1 MPAAEVSQ
9 DSTPVPEA
17 ESLVAAAAAAAT
29 ADEPAQRLK
38 QSRKRKRPNAQT
50 AAAAA
55 ASATASKAS
64 PGVGDT
70 GSPGPDSAAVVQ
82 LTSGSSR
89 FDPSKPIPA
98 CAPPPNMVPVPS
110 LPGFFATQEMAVN
123 RKYRYT
129 DAVEVAP
136 FVFHSQQSPPA
147 DCVRVA
153 WEDRSPHI
161 RVTQDGLGLAGD
173 RGYRSA
179 RLNVPVREG
188 KWYLEIL
195 IERGGGA
202 DKGELSG
209 HTDGAHIRLGWA
221 RREAPLEAP
230 VGCDGYSYGFCDK
243 TGHKTTLSRPK
254 PYGRPFGN
262 DDVIGMYISLPP
274 QRKPKPDDPHDPAH
288 IRRKRQAVL
297 LKNRLYFEQAE
308 YPQSKEM
315 MALMES
321 GASAATA
328 KRGPQARPHGA
339 DDENAPGPQHSP
351 SKRSATVKNLPG
363 SGGGPRSKKTPAPEP
378 QGRSLPTLGKEA
390 RITFFVN
397 GVCQGTAFED
407 LYDYLQLRLTSAMR
421 KAREKEKKDPLK
433 ERENAFDDGS
443 LGYYAMISLFNSGRV
458 QINPGPDFKF
468 PPPPDVD
475 AVLDAMDAGADPSS
489 VSQEDVKRTWR
500 PLSERYPEYWEEVKA
515 QDLVDDDPEKA
526 AAKTLEDEEKSQA
539 DAKAKA
545 DEEKKALQREKRRIR
560 DAARRRANKERENQM
575 VHGGSKLATA
585 STPADD
591 KMDTGSEAAPTPTP
605 APPQPPNQP
614 QPVPAPA
621 PAPAPPPAH
630 AVMPPEALRY
640 APYHRRP
647 STSQS
652 PQAIK
657 REFPPPPPQLQYQY
671 QPPYAVPA
679 PLPQH
684 HQHYQPF
691 QFAPPYQYPIASA
704 SVSARPSTSPTVPM
718 HRPSTGSVST
728 LMHAFDSPPRRAAE
742 LPPAPPQPQPQPPQR
757 TGMFD
762 PVRDEYQPRPV
773 SGGGVGGNSLQID
786 TGPSGFHPQ
795 WERDDRP
802 ASSPS
807 LGAPFRYTAG
817 PGMAGGY
824 GPPPPP
830 PSQSMAYQRHSLSPV
845 VQQRAYGPISP
856 RPALFSY
863 GSGPIG
869 APTSPV
875 AYVMQAESSLR
886 SGAAAADEDDEN
898 DRGGDDA
905 PRPASASASAAQRV
919 WDHYPSGRDRD
930 GDVTMRDGR

>member
-1 MPAAEVSQ
+1 MPAAEVSES
-9 DSTPVPEA
+9 STPVPEA
-17 ESLVAAAAAAAT
+17 ESIVAV
-29 ADEPAQRLK
+29 DEPAQRLK
-38 QSRKRKRPNAQT
+38 QSRKRKRPPGQT
-50 AAAAA
+50 PAAAAA
-55 ASATASKAS
+55 AAAAATASKAS
-64 PGVGDT
+64 PGIGETD
-70 GSPGPDSAAVVQ
+70 SPGPDGGAVVQ

-98 CAPPPNMVPVPS
+98 CAQPANLVPVPS
-110 LPGFFATQEMAVN
+110 LPGFFTTQEMAVN

-147 DCVRVA
+147 DCVRVC

-188 KWYLEIL
+188 KWYLEVL
-195 IERGGGA
+195 VERGGGA

-209 HTDGAHIRLGWA
+209 HMDGAHVRLGWA

-254 PYGRPFGN
+254 PYGRPFGS

-274 QRKPKPDDPHDPAH
+274 QRKPKPEDAHDPAH

-321 GASAATA
+321 GAAAATA

-339 DDENAPGPQHSP
+339 DDENAPTPQPSP

-363 SGGGPRSKKTPAPEP
+363 SGGGGPRSKKTPAPEP
-378 QGRSLPTLGKEA
+378 QGRPLPTLGKQA
-390 RITFFVN
+390 RIAFFVN
-397 GVCQGTAFED
+397 GECQGTAFED
-407 LYDYLQLRLTSAMR
+407 IYDYLQLRLTSAMR

-458 QINPGPDFKF
+458 NINPGPDFKYA
-468 PPPPDVD
+468 PPPDVD
-475 AVLDAMDAGADPSS
+475 AVLDAMDAGADPAS
-489 VSQEDVKRTWR
+489 VMQEDVKRKWR
-500 PLSERYPEYWEEVKA
+500 PLCERYPEYWEEIKA
-515 QDLVDDDPEKA
+515 QDLVDDDPQK
-526 AAKTLEDEEKSQA
+526 AAKTLEEAEEKSKV
-539 DAKAKA
+539 DEKTRA

-560 DAARRRANKERENQM
+560 DAARRRANKEKELAM

-591 KMDTGSEAAPTPTP
+591 KMDTGSDAAPTPTP
-605 APPQPPNQP
+605 VPTQQREPANLPQP

-621 PAPAPPPAH
+621 PLPLH
-630 AVMPPEALRY
+630 AVIPPEALRY
-640 APYHRRP
+640 APHHRRP
-647 STSQS
+647 SASQS

-657 REFPPPPPQLQYQY
+657 REFPPPQQQYH
-671 QPPYAVPA
+671 PYAAPA
-679 PLPQH
+679 PLPLPQH
-684 HQHYQPF
+684 QQFQPF
-691 QFAPPYQYPIASA
+691 QFAPPYQYPST
-704 SVSARPSTSPTVPM
+704 STRPSTSPTM
-718 HRPSTGSVST
+718 LMQQQRPSTGSVST

-742 LPPAPPQPQPQPPQR
+742 LPPAPPPPQR
-757 TGMFD
+757 MGMFD
-762 PVRDEYQPRPV
+762 PVRDEYQPRPA
-773 SGGGVGGNSLQID
+773 SGGGNSLQID

-795 WERDDRP
+795 WERERERDERP
-802 ASSPS
+802 TTSPN
-807 LGAPFRYTAG
+807 LGAPFRYNAG

-830 PSQSMAYQRHSLSPV
+830 LMASYQQRHSLSPV
-845 VQQRAYGPISP
+845 QPRSAYGPISP

-869 APTSPV
+869 VPTSPV

-886 SGAAAADEDDEN
+886 SGAGAADDDDEEE
-898 DRGGDDA
+898 RGGDET
-905 PRPASASASAAQRV
+905 RPVSASATQRV
-919 WDHYPSGRDRD
+919 WDPYSSGRDRD
-930 GDVTMRDGR
+930 GDVSMRDSR